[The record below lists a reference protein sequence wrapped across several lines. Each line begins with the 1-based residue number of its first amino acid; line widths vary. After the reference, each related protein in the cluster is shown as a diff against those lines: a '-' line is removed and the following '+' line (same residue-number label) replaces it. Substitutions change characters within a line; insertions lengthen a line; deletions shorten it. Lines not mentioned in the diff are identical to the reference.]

1 MPIVNIAMSSKCAT
15 IEYEKARAVLSV
27 LIAGAREKGEGHC
40 CAVFMG
46 SACAGRRVHEIT
58 GF

>member
-1 MPIVNIAMSSKCAT
+1 MSSKCAT
-15 IEYEKARAVLSV
+15 IEYEKARALLSV
-27 LIAGAREKGEGHC
+27 LIGFAREKGEGHC

>member
-15 IEYEKARAVLSV
+15 IEYENARAVLSV
-27 LIAGAREKGEGHC
+27 LIGFAFEKGERNC